1 MSSVAVLVGICRITT
16 STCTHDEF
24 SVFRRLE
31 ALTVVLIQL
40 LGEVGEVICVVLPLH
55 ALGALTV
62 VIYGTWFYGFGVL
75 FTDLSE
81 FHGVSASTL
90 GITFGIAQLISGIGA
105 VATGRR
111 LDVFGP
117 RAVLGVIG
125 PVGAVVYCASSY
137 ATGPAFLALY
147 SLGGGLMGSAGFYSF
162 TQPLAVRVASTDAT
176 RAITRLTIWGAF
188 SSPVMIPL
196 TEVLRSH
203 YGWQT
208 AVRLPA
214 ALTMIAFFFAAA
226 VCRVEVVAAEKPPA
240 LITSLRSA
248 LGYTQLRLFTLGAFL
263 SSIAV
268 STLLVFQVPTMTAA
282 GLSTATAA
290 LLASV
295 RGFMQLAGRIPL
307 VAAINRFTAP
317 RLIIAARYA
326 LGVSALFLLGS
337 GNIAFAIMYI
347 VFAGITIGAL
357 SALDG
362 VAARGIV
369 EPQVFGTVMG
379 GIGLITTLGG
389 AIGPIFSGWLK
400 DVFNSSIAPITIV
413 CITAIA
419 AAMVFSLQPSDDAG
433 VEVAR

>member
-1 MSSVAVLVGICRITT
+1 VLPLNSLGV
-16 STCTHDEF
+16 
-24 SVFRRLE
+24 
-31 ALTVVLIQL
+31 LTVV
-40 LGEVGEVICVVLPLH
+40 
-55 ALGALTV
+55 A
-62 VIYGTWFYGFGVL
+62 YGTWFYGFGVL
-75 FTDLSE
+75 FTDLSD

-90 GITFGIAQLISGIGA
+90 GITFGVAQLISGIGA

-125 PVGAVVYCASSY
+125 PVGATIYFVSSY
-137 ATGPAFLALY
+137 ATGTMFLVMYA
-147 SLGGGLMGSAGFYSF
+147 LGGGLIGAAGFYSF
-162 TQPLAVRVASTDAT
+162 TQPLAVRVASIDST

-196 TEVLRSH
+196 TEVLRAN
-203 YGWQT
+203 YGWQS

-214 ALTMIAFFFAAA
+214 VLTIISFF
-226 VCRVEVVAAEKPPA
+226 VAAFVCHVKVVPTEKPPA
-240 LITSLRSA
+240 LTTSLRSA
-248 LGYTQLRLFTLGAFL
+248 LGNSRIRLFTIGAFL

-282 GLSTATAA
+282 GISTATAA

-307 VAAINRFTAP
+307 VSAIEKFTAP
-317 RLIIAARYA
+317 RLIVVSRFT
-326 LGVSALFLLGS
+326 LGLSALFLLGS
-337 GNIAFAIMYI
+337 GRISFAIMYI

-362 VAARGIV
+362 VAARRIV
-369 EPQVFGTVMG
+369 QPEVFGTVMG

-389 AIGPIFSGWLK
+389 ALGPIFAGWLK
-400 DVFNSSIAPITIV
+400 TAFDSSIAPITIV
-413 CITAIA
+413 FITACSA
-419 AAMVFSLQPSDDAG
+419 AIVFSIQPSD
-433 VEVAR
+433 EPQSQTRN

>member
-1 MSSVAVLVGICRITT
+1 MLPLNSLGV
-16 STCTHDEF
+16 
-24 SVFRRLE
+24 
-31 ALTVVLIQL
+31 LTVV
-40 LGEVGEVICVVLPLH
+40 
-55 ALGALTV
+55 A
-62 VIYGTWFYGFGVL
+62 YGTWFYGFGVL
-75 FTDLSE
+75 FTDLSN

-125 PVGAVVYCASSY
+125 PLGASIYFASSF
-137 ATGPAFLALY
+137 ATGTMFLVMY
-147 SLGGGLMGSAGFYSF
+147 SLGGGLIGAAGFYSF
-162 TQPLAVRVASTDAT
+162 TQPLAVRVASIDST

-196 TEVLRSH
+196 TEVLRAN
-203 YGWQT
+203 YEWQT
-208 AVRLPA
+208 AVRVPA
-214 ALTMIAFFFAAA
+214 VLTIVSFFVAASL
-226 VCRVEVVAAEKPPA
+226 CRVEIAPTEKPPA
-240 LITSLRSA
+240 LITSLHSA
-248 LGYTQLRLFTLGAFL
+248 LSNSRLRLFTIGAFL

-282 GLSTATAA
+282 GISTATAA

-307 VAAINRFTAP
+307 VSAINRFTAP
-317 RLIIAARYA
+317 RLIVVSRFT
-326 LGVSALFLLGS
+326 LGLSALFLLGS
-337 GNIAFAIMYI
+337 GNIAFAIIYI

-369 EPQVFGTVMG
+369 QPEVFGTVMG

-389 AIGPIFSGWLK
+389 ALGPIFAGWLK
-400 DVFNSSIAPITIV
+400 TAFDSSIAPITIV
-413 CITAIA
+413 FITACSA
-419 AAMVFSLQPSDDAG
+419 AIVFSKQPSG
-433 VEVAR
+433 EPQSPNRN

>member
-1 MSSVAVLVGICRITT
+1 MLPLNSLGV
-16 STCTHDEF
+16 
-24 SVFRRLE
+24 
-31 ALTVVLIQL
+31 LTVV
-40 LGEVGEVICVVLPLH
+40 
-55 ALGALTV
+55 A
-62 VIYGTWFYGFGVL
+62 YGTWFYGFGVL
-75 FTDLSE
+75 FTDLSN

-90 GITFGIAQLISGIGA
+90 GITCGIAQLISGIGA

-125 PVGAVVYCASSY
+125 PLGASIYFASSF
-137 ATGPAFLALY
+137 ATGTMFLVMY
-147 SLGGGLMGSAGFYSF
+147 SLGGGLIGAAGFYSF
-162 TQPLAVRVASTDAT
+162 TQPLAVRVASIDST

-196 TEVLRSH
+196 TEVLRAN
-203 YGWQT
+203 YDWRT

-214 ALTMIAFFFAAA
+214 VLTIVSFFVAASL
-226 VCRVEVVAAEKPPA
+226 CRVEIAPTEKPPA

-248 LGYTQLRLFTLGAFL
+248 LSNSRIRLFTIGAFL

-282 GLSTATAA
+282 GISTATAA

-307 VAAINRFTAP
+307 VSAINRFTAP
-317 RLIIAARYA
+317 RLIVVSRFT
-326 LGVSALFLLGS
+326 LGLSALFLLGS
-337 GNIAFAIMYI
+337 GNIAFAIIYI

-369 EPQVFGTVMG
+369 QPEVFGTVMG
-379 GIGLITTLGG
+379 GIGFITTLGG
-389 AIGPIFSGWLK
+389 ALGPIFAGWLK
-400 DVFNSSIAPITIV
+400 TAFDSSIAPITIV
-413 CITAIA
+413 FITACSA
-419 AAMVFSLQPSDDAG
+419 AIVFSIQPSG
-433 VEVAR
+433 EPQSPNRN

>member
-1 MSSVAVLVGICRITT
+1 MLPLNSLGV
-16 STCTHDEF
+16 
-24 SVFRRLE
+24 
-31 ALTVVLIQL
+31 LTVL
-40 LGEVGEVICVVLPLH
+40 
-55 ALGALTV
+55 A
-62 VIYGTWFYGFGVL
+62 YGTWFYGFGVL

-90 GITFGIAQLISGIGA
+90 GITFGVAQLISGIGA

-117 RAVLGVIG
+117 RAVLGLIG
-125 PVGAVVYCASSY
+125 PLGASIYFVSSF
-137 ATGPAFLALY
+137 ATGTIFLIMYAV
-147 SLGGGLMGSAGFYSF
+147 GGGLIGAAGFYSF
-162 TQPLAVRVASTDAT
+162 TQPLAVRVASIDST

-196 TEVLRSH
+196 TEVLRAN

-214 ALTMIAFFFAAA
+214 ALTLISFFIAASL
-226 VCRVEVVAAEKPPA
+226 CRVEIAPSEKPPA

-248 LGYTQLRLFTLGAFL
+248 LSNSRIRLFTVGAFL

-282 GLSTATAA
+282 GVSTATAA

-307 VAAINRFTAP
+307 VSAINKFTAP
-317 RLIIAARYA
+317 RLIIASRFT
-326 LGVSALFLLGS
+326 LGLSALFLLGS
-337 GNIAFAIMYI
+337 GNITFAIMYI

-369 EPQVFGTVMG
+369 QPEVFGTVMG

-389 AIGPIFSGWLK
+389 ALGPIFAGWLK
-400 DVFNSSIAPITIV
+400 TAFDSSIAPITIV
-413 CITAIA
+413 FITACSA
-419 AAMVFSLQPSDDAG
+419 AIVFSIQPSGEAQP
-433 VEVAR
+433 RIKN

>member
-1 MSSVAVLVGICRITT
+1 MLPLNSLGV
-16 STCTHDEF
+16 
-24 SVFRRLE
+24 
-31 ALTVVLIQL
+31 LTVV
-40 LGEVGEVICVVLPLH
+40 
-55 ALGALTV
+55 A
-62 VIYGTWFYGFGVL
+62 YGTWFYGFGVL
-75 FTDLSE
+75 FTDLSD

-117 RAVLGVIG
+117 RAVLGILG
-125 PVGAVVYCASSY
+125 PVGAATYFASSY
-137 ATGPAFLALY
+137 ATGILFLAMY
-147 SLGGGLMGSAGFYSF
+147 SLGGGLIGAAGFYSF
-162 TQPLAVRVASTDAT
+162 TQPLSVRLASTDPT

-196 TEVLRSH
+196 TEVLRAN
-203 YGWQT
+203 YGWQS

-214 ALTMIAFFFAAA
+214 VLTMISFFIAALL
-226 VCRVEVVAAEKPPA
+226 CRVEVAPTGKPPA
-240 LITSLRSA
+240 LIMSLRIA
-248 LGYTQLRLFTLGAFL
+248 LGDIRLRLFTIGAFL

-282 GLSTATAA
+282 GVSTATAA

-295 RGFMQLAGRIPL
+295 RGLMQLAGRIPL
-307 VAAINRFTAP
+307 VAAIEKFTAP
-317 RLIIAARYA
+317 RLIIVSRFT
-326 LGVSALFLLGS
+326 LGISALFLLGS
-337 GNIAFAIMYI
+337 GNLTFAIMYI

-369 EPQVFGTVMG
+369 QPEVFGTVMG

-389 AIGPIFSGWLK
+389 ALGPVFAGWLK
-400 DVFNSSIAPITIV
+400 TAFDSSIAPISIV
-413 CITAIA
+413 FVTACSA
-419 AAMVFSLQPSDDAG
+419 AIVFSIQPSEEPQSSIG
-433 VEVAR
+433 N